1 MLVAAEVFQGRAM
14 PDVNVNLAGLFYP
27 AGGHVDLG
35 ENVLDAGEQLVVFHG
50 VGNGRGAVP
59 VVPINEIA
67 KMVDGFR
74 GGLYVDTVVL
84 KPLGAIKL
92 LQKVEEISPNG

>member
-1 MLVAAEVFQGRAM
+1 
-14 PDVNVNLAGLFYP
+14 
-27 AGGHVDLG
+27 
-35 ENVLDAGEQLVVFHG
+35 
-50 VGNGRGAVP
+50 VP